1 MRVTAERSQAMIIV
15 RIGQCSSRL
24 AVCHRIRYSGLRAAT
39 VELSH
44 VKLLQ
49 ELLFL
54 FSLLLNYLLSAKV
67 ALVLARAERRLVIA
81 RRRAT
86 IAHSCNAVLD
96 NALGALGVL
105 VLLLSGKALAIQ
117 RQGAVSSCDLALLVC
132 DHWGWLPVEH
142 H

>member
-15 RIGQCSSRL
+15 RIGQCSPRL
-24 AVCHRIRYSGLRAAT
+24 AVCHRIWYSGLRAAT

-54 FSLLLNYLLSAKV
+54 FSLLLDDLLSAKV

-81 RRRAT
+81 RCRAA
-86 IAHSCNAVLD
+86 IAHSCNAVLN

-117 RQGAVSSCDLALLVC
+117 RQGAVCCGDLALLIC
-132 DHWGWLPVEH
+132 DHWGWLSVEH